1 MKKALGVLGGMG
13 PQATADFLQKVIEY
27 TYVEQESDHIRI
39 YIDNN
44 PQIPDRMKALLQ
56 NGPSPVSAMADSV
69 KKLEACGADL
79 ILMPCI
85 TAHNFHDELL
95 KEAVV
100 PFPNFPEIVAKACK
114 KIYGAKTA
122 GVLSTEA
129 TLKMRTILSKL
140 DVEEVP
146 YITPNQ
152 AEQDEITRLIYAV
165 KTNKAMGPVV
175 EDFQAILNQMKGR
188 GADYFVLGCTE
199 LPVIGNACPAGYEFL
214 DITSELAKA
223 AVELCG
229 AKLRQL

>member
-13 PQATADFLQKVIEY
+13 PQATADFLTKVIEY

-39 YIDNN
+39 YVDNN
-44 PQIPDRMKALLQ
+44 PQIPDRINALLH
-56 NGPSPVSAMADSV
+56 NGPSPAPVMAESV

-85 TAHNFHDELL
+85 TAHNFHDEVL
-95 KEAVV
+95 KSTTV
-100 PFPNFPEIVAKACK
+100 PFPNFPGIVAKACK
-114 KIYGAKTA
+114 NNYGSKKA

-129 TLKMRTILSKL
+129 TLKMRTILNKL
-140 DVEEVP
+140 DSEGVI
-146 YITPNQ
+146 YITPDQ

-165 KTNKAMGPVV
+165 KTNKDMGPVV
-175 EDFQAILNQMKGR
+175 EAFQVILNQMKAR

-199 LPVIGNACPAGYEFL
+199 LPVIGNECPAGYEFL

-229 AKLRQL
+229 YTLR